1 MSFSSEVKEELKTKT
16 DTAKHCQ
23 IAEFAAMMAFG
34 GHIHTDTNKKYT
46 IVFVTENETVAA
58 VFTELAAKI
67 FGITE
72 NEIIK
77 DGLQLI
83 IRDEKYVKHILMTLK
98 WLTDD
103 NLNDAKR
110 VFADPLI
117 VQKDC
122 CKRAFIKGAFL
133 TAGSISD
140 PNKFYHFEVVCDSND
155 DALQLQ
161 SMMTFFNLD
170 AKITARKKNYIWRV
184 LLLVTAV
191 GVALL
196 PVIAWNMFVP
206 DVLWAKIVTVV
217 VCEGYVVFIV
227 SMEIIQIKDELK
239 EDMLKIGGYKI
250 TPKGSI
256 SLFKEIDFKI
266 AQTEYS
272 YTILISKK
280 PLKWLYKK
288 FYVTI
293 YGRHGKVKKIELV
306 RADKKY
312 STKYETMNG
321 TVLEKLQEENNR
333 FLRKCLGTP
342 SKKSMTGVEYYYEWG
357 QIQSFYDDRSCQ
369 TGIVIMF

>member
-1 MSFSSEVKEELKTKT
+1 MKEQKKSSWGAVLVSFLKEFLLNSFE
-16 DTAKHCQ
+16 AP
-23 IAEFAAMMAFG
+23 
-34 GHIHTDTNKKYT
+34 GHLYYDENLTNEGK
-46 IVFVTENETVAA
+46 
-58 VFTELAAKI
+58 
-67 FGITE
+67 
-72 NEIIK
+72 
-77 DGLQLI
+77 
-83 IRDEKYVKHILMTLK
+83 
-98 WLTDD
+98 
-103 NLNDAKR
+103 
-110 VFADPLI
+110 
-117 VQKDC
+117 
-122 CKRAFIKGAFL
+122 
-133 TAGSISD
+133 
-140 PNKFYHFEVVCDSND
+140 
-155 DALQLQ
+155 
-161 SMMTFFNLD
+161 
-170 AKITARKKNYIWRV
+170 RKKNYIWRV

-333 FLRKCLGTP
+333 FLRKCLRRFTKG
-342 SKKSMTGVEYYYEWG
+342 Y
-357 QIQSFYDDRSCQ
+357 I
-369 TGIVIMF
+369 

>member
-1 MSFSSEVKEELKTKT
+1 MKEQKKSFWGAVLVSFLKEFLLNSFE
-16 DTAKHCQ
+16 AP
-23 IAEFAAMMAFG
+23 
-34 GHIHTDTNKKYT
+34 GHLYYDENLTNEGK
-46 IVFVTENETVAA
+46 
-58 VFTELAAKI
+58 
-67 FGITE
+67 
-72 NEIIK
+72 
-77 DGLQLI
+77 
-83 IRDEKYVKHILMTLK
+83 
-98 WLTDD
+98 
-103 NLNDAKR
+103 
-110 VFADPLI
+110 
-117 VQKDC
+117 
-122 CKRAFIKGAFL
+122 
-133 TAGSISD
+133 
-140 PNKFYHFEVVCDSND
+140 
-155 DALQLQ
+155 
-161 SMMTFFNLD
+161 
-170 AKITARKKNYIWRV
+170 RKKNYIWRV

-196 PVIAWNMFVP
+196 PFIAWNMFVP

-312 STKYETMNG
+312 STK
-321 TVLEKLQEENNR
+321 
-333 FLRKCLGTP
+333 
-342 SKKSMTGVEYYYEWG
+342 
-357 QIQSFYDDRSCQ
+357 
-369 TGIVIMF
+369 

>member
-1 MSFSSEVKEELKTKT
+1 MKIKKIIIENFKFHHHLEFEIRNNNNCLIYGENGSGKSSIYEALYSNFYYYKNIK
-16 DTAKHCQ
+16 
-23 IAEFAAMMAFG
+23 IANG
-34 GHIHTDTNKKYT
+34 
-46 IVFVTENETVAA
+46 
-58 VFTELAAKI
+58 
-67 FGITE
+67 
-72 NEIIK
+72 IIK
-77 DGLQLI
+77 
-83 IRDEKYVKHILMTLK
+83 IRDT
-98 WLTDD
+98 
-103 NLNDAKR
+103 
-110 VFADPLI
+110 
-117 VQKDC
+117 
-122 CKRAFIKGAFL
+122 FL
-133 TAGSISD
+133 HRSFPSGD
-140 PNKFYHFEVVCDSND
+140 FEVNI
-155 DALQLQ
+155 L
-161 SMMTFFNLD
+161 FNNSTYLNRTD
-170 AKITARKKNYIWRV
+170 ENLTNEGKRKKNYIWRV